1 MNNRKRR
8 VADIALS
15 LFVEKGIL
23 QTSVQDIIEKANISK
38 GTFYNYFNSKNDCIA
53 DILEFLRYDASQQR
67 IAIQVGKDSKDRDV
81 FIEQITILMRLN
93 EERNLHALFENI
105 LSSTETDLKKLV
117 LHHRVYEMDWLANR
131 LIEVIGED
139 IREYA
144 FEGTILFYGMLQHIL
159 FTMRLTNNTFSLTH
173 LVNVIL
179 SYLELIFEHMKANN
193 TSLLNYSAI
202 DLMRSKIDKKVVT
215 LQELKEMAEHL
226 HSHHTFNEEQ
236 QDLYNAIMDELQR
249 ERIRKIVLQPLLKPF
264 QKQFN
269 GTKIETQV
277 HTFINMLWYYLKSG
291 A

>member
-15 LFVEKGIL
+15 LFVEKGIQ

-38 GTFYNYFNSKNDCIA
+38 GTFYNYFTSKNDCIA

-67 IAIQVGKDSKDRDV
+67 IAIQVGKDPKDRDV
-81 FIEQITILMRLN
+81 FVEQITILMRLN

-105 LSSTETDLKKLV
+105 LSSNENDLKKLV
-117 LHHRVYEMDWLANR
+117 LQHRVYELDWLATR

-139 IREYA
+139 IRENA
-144 FEGTILFYGMLQHIL
+144 FEGTILFYGMLQHLL
-159 FTMRLTNNTFSLTH
+159 FTMRITNSTFSLTH
-173 LVNVIL
+173 LVHVIL
-179 SYLELIFEHMKANN
+179 SYLELIFQHMKTNN
-193 TSLLNYSAI
+193 TALLDYSAI

-215 LQELKEMAEHL
+215 LLELQEMAEHL
-226 HSHHTFNEEQ
+226 HHHHTFNEEQ
-236 QDLYNAIMDELQR
+236 QDLYNAIMDELKR
-249 ERIRKIVLQPLLKPF
+249 ERLRKIVLQPLLKPF
-264 QKQFN
+264 QHLFN
-269 GTKIETQV
+269 GTKIESQV